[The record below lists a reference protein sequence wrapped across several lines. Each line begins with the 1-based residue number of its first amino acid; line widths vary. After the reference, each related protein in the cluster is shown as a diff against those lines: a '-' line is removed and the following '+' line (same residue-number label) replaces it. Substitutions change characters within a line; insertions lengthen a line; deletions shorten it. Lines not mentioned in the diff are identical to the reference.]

1 MTLVSCRGV
10 VRTYG
15 RGDAAVRALRGVDL
29 DIDAG
34 RLVALVGASGS
45 GKSTLL
51 HLLGAMDRPD
61 EGSIVVAGREIARLD
76 DGEASRFR
84 REAVGFVFQFFNLV
98 PTLSALD
105 NVALPA
111 RLAGASPVAARD
123 RARALLARV
132 GLAERPE
139 ARPDQL
145 SGGQAQRVAVA
156 RALVNEPRLVLADE
170 PTGNLD
176 RATGAAILDLLQEL
190 VSERGVTLVMATHAD
205 DAIAHA
211 GVVLRVQDGR
221 VVRELEG

>member
-15 RGDAAVRALRGVDL
+15 RGGAAVRALRGVDV
-29 DIDAG
+29 DIEAG

-61 EGSIVVAGREIARLD
+61 EGSIVVAGREIARLA

-111 RLAGASPVAARD
+111 RLAGASPASARE
-123 RARALLARV
+123 RALALLRRV
-132 GLAERPE
+132 GLAERPD

-156 RALVNEPRLVLADE
+156 RALCNAPQLLLADE

-176 RATGAAILDLLQEL
+176 RATGGAILDLLEDL
-190 VSERGVTLVMATHAD
+190 VRDSGVTLVMATHAG
-205 DAIAHA
+205 DAIARA
-211 GVVLRVQDGR
+211 DVVLRVQDGV
-221 VVRELEG
+221 VVREIEG